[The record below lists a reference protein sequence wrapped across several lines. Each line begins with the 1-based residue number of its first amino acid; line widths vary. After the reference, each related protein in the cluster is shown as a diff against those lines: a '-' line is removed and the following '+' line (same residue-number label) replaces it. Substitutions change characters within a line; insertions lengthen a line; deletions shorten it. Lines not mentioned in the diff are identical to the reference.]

1 MFLQRLESF
10 HFRNLTGAIEF
21 APGLNV
27 IYGQNAQ
34 GKSSWLEAVYLL
46 ATTKS
51 FRTKYPKE
59 TIQHGASEAIL
70 RGTVARGN
78 LTKDLQLLI
87 TESVKQSFINGKRE
101 VVTRYLGNL
110 DAIAFTA
117 EELEI
122 VRGAPESRRRFLD
135 RGLVGTRPSY
145 LGTLSEYGRVLKQK
159 NALLR
164 EAAQADDT
172 GRYFELLQPWNDQLV
187 VLGTE
192 IHGLRLGYVE
202 QLQAQLKPELFLH
215 EQITIRYRSSLE
227 GKGDLG
233 AYASLFQE
241 RLQLRL
247 KNELSLGYA
256 LVGPHRD
263 DLEILFDGYEIAKYG
278 SSGQQR
284 SALLILD
291 LAQLSVYHTEFEEY
305 PLFLIDDIDA
315 ELDRERIGIL
325 LDYLEDKAQTLVSTS
340 KRFIA
345 ERFRKRARTHWV
357 IAGQVKEDKEL
368 NQDLGLTETEPALI
382 NSALP
387 LEVPATQ
394 AQDAQPVSMPALPDP
409 ALPEMDSLDWL
420 QQEEAAVNAAP
431 KTEDRHRAPF

>member
-1 MFLQRLESF
+1 MHLQRLESL
-10 HFRNLTGAIEF
+10 HFRNLTGTIEF

-59 TIQHGASEAIL
+59 AIRHGSAEAIL
-70 RGTVARGN
+70 RGTVARGA

-87 TESVKQSFINGKRE
+87 TETVKQSFINGKRE
-101 VVTRYLGNL
+101 PVTRYLGNL

-117 EELEI
+117 DEMEI
-122 VRGAPESRRRFLD
+122 VRGAPDARRRFID
-135 RGLVGTRPSY
+135 RGLVGTLPSY

-164 EAAQADDT
+164 EASQADEPDKYVE
-172 GRYFELLQPWNDQLV
+172 RLQPWNDQMV
-187 VLGTE
+187 ALGTE
-192 IHGLRLGYVE
+192 IHQLRVSYVE
-202 QLQAQLKPELFLH
+202 KLQAHLKPELFQH
-215 EQITIRYRSSLE
+215 EQITIRYKSSLE
-227 GKGDLG
+227 GRGDLG
-233 AYASLFQE
+233 DYATLFRE
-241 RLQLRL
+241 RLALRL
-247 KNELSLGYA
+247 KNELSIGYA

-263 DLEILFDGYEIAKYG
+263 DLEVRFDGYELAKYG

-291 LAQLSVYHTEFEEY
+291 LAQMSVYHAVFDEY

-325 LDYLEDKAQTLVSTS
+325 LDFLADKAQTLVSTS
-340 KRFIA
+340 KRSIA
-345 ERFRKRARTHWV
+345 ERYRTRARTIFV
-357 IAGQVKEDKEL
+357 QAGQVTEEKQED
-368 NQDLGLTETEPALI
+368 TERNWGQTEPETALV
-382 NSALP
+382 NPAMPTQTPSLP
-387 LEVPATQ
+387 MLE
-394 AQDAQPVSMPALPDP
+394 AQPVMT
-409 ALPEMDSLDWL
+409 PETDSLDWL
-420 QQEEAAVNAAP
+420 RQHETAADSAP
-431 KTEDRHRAPF
+431 REQAEEDRHRAPF